1 MRRSLLA
8 TLGVLVVLGCGGG
21 SGGSADKATAICGRV
36 FDAICAKW
44 VECRTTLGQGGAVI
58 TPAFCQQNRATG
70 VSNCLADN
78 TVDLNMVPDAQ
89 INTCIQ
95 ALTGFAC
102 ANLCNQVPQDPAEC
116 TAIGGTPSTDVVYC
130 AQ

>member
-1 MRRSLLA
+1 MRKSLLA
-8 TLGVLVVLGCGGG
+8 TSGILVVLGCGGG
-21 SGGSADKATAICGRV
+21 GSADKATVTCGRV

-70 VSNCLADN
+70 VSNCVGDN
-78 TVDLNMVPDAQ
+78 TVDLNMVSDAQ
-89 INTCIQ
+89 IDTCIQ

-116 TAIGGTPSTDVVYC
+116 APIGGTQSTDTVYC